1 MRGYSK
7 IDIVLIV
14 KEKATLDGFAFLYAD
29 KTKTATKGG

>member
-14 KEKATLDGFAFLYAD
+14 KEKANLYGFAFFVQI
-29 KTKTATKGG
+29 KQKPP

>member
-14 KEKATLDGFAFLYAD
+14 KEKANLYGFAFLRAD